1 MEPVRI
7 ASMVSSASV
16 SEDRRSHA
24 RVAVEIPCTLS
35 GPAGD
40 TEAVMQDISAVGARV
55 VSPTLVADDYEELE
69 LSVES
74 DGASEGIRVKAR
86 VMYHRSRA
94 EGIAA
99 GIQFIEMD
107 AATHRSVTGFL
118 AAVLAGEGGGAR
130 EHPRVSRRIDVVC
143 LTKTRARA
151 MLEDISRGGIRVMLE
166 DGTAEPGDQIEVIV
180 TIGKLDRPLSLQGA
194 IVRTKLDEEGHCHAG
209 VRISALTPATEA
221 LVAHL
226 LKALVAG

>member
-1 MEPVRI
+1 
-7 ASMVSSASV
+7 
-16 SEDRRSHA
+16 
-24 RVAVEIPCTLS
+24 
-35 GPAGD
+35 
-40 TEAVMQDISAVGARV
+40 MQDISAVGAKV

-74 DGASEGIRVKAR
+74 DGAREGIRVIAR

-94 EGIAA
+94 EGIVA
-99 GIQFIEMD
+99 GIQFIDMD
-107 AATHRSVTGFL
+107 AKTHRALTSFL

-166 DGTAEPGDQIEVIV
+166 DAAAEAGDLIEVIV
-180 TIGKLDRPLSLQGA
+180 TIGKLDRPLSLRGE
-194 IVRTKLDEEGHCHAG
+194 IVRTKLDEEGRCHAG
-209 VRISALTPATEA
+209 VRIGVLPPETEA
-221 LVAHL
+221 LVAEL
-226 LKALVAG
+226 LKVLVTG